1 MRRLIFFA
9 IVFAAL
15 SFSAK
20 ANHNNSFHIV
30 TAVDNTTLESPLSQ
44 LLTLYYDIKNALVKG
59 DASTAATKAG
69 EFVKAINGVDM
80 KKLPEAD
87 MNAFMPLQEKLAF
100 DAKHISETKEIGH
113 QREHF
118 QSFSNN
124 FYKLAKAV
132 KLSDKPVYQDYCPMK
147 KAYWL
152 SSEAAIKNPYFGTQM
167 LTCGKISD
175 TIK

>member
-1 MRRLIFFA
+1 MKTFFLSA
-9 IVFAAL
+9 ILFA
-15 SFSAK
+15 SISVSSM
-20 ANHNNSFHIV
+20 ANSIV
-30 TAVDNTTLESPLSQ
+30 VVHETPLSH
-44 LLTLYYDIKNALVKG
+44 LLTLYYNIKNALVSS
-59 DASTAATKAG
+59 DANTAASQAG
-69 EFVKAINGVDM
+69 EFVKAIKGIDM
-80 KKLPEAD
+80 KALSATD
-87 MNAFMPLQEKLAF
+87 MNAFMPLQEKLTF

-124 FYKLAKAV
+124 FYTLAKAV

-152 SSEAAIKNPYFGTQM
+152 SSEAAIKNPYFGNQM
-167 LTCGKISD
+167 LTCGKVSD

>member
-1 MRRLIFFA
+1 MKNLFFSA
-9 IVFAAL
+9 ILFAAL
-15 SFSAK
+15 TFSAK
-20 ANHNNSFHIV
+20 ANNNALYVAS
-30 TAVDNTTLESPLSQ
+30 TTENFVNDSPLSQ
-44 LLTLYYDIKNALVKG
+44 LLTFYYDIKNALVKG
-59 DASTAATKAG
+59 DANTAAAKAG
-69 EFVKAINGVDM
+69 EFVKAVNNVDM
-80 KKLPEAD
+80 KKLPDAD
-87 MNAFMPLQEKLAF
+87 MNAFMSLQEKLAF

-152 SSEAAIKNPYFGTQM
+152 SSEAAIKNPYYGAQM
-167 LTCGKISD
+167 LTCGKVND